1 MHQLIIKKLGP
12 IRYCSLS
19 IKQYTVL
26 TGYQAS
32 GKSTI
37 AKAVYLFCTL
47 KEDIYQL
54 ILRRE
59 FSSGEGEEKRKELV
73 KEFMGIVRG
82 KFLNTFGTSYS
93 MDRSMRLEYHY
104 TEDTFITIRLKE
116 GDGILSSNYVWI
128 DYSNSIR
135 AFLQEHDSVS
145 DSGQIRQELSELFD
159 DPYETVYIPAGR
171 SILTVLGG
179 QFNYLYSTM
188 DDTQKRLLDSCT
200 RDYLERVMKLRP
212 QFSDGLEGL
221 LEGQQLMEPG
231 RKLYQEML
239 SLTKRILKGRYTVS
253 DGEERIWVDGRHYV
267 KMNFASSGQQEIV
280 WILNLLFYYLALK
293 KQVLFIIEEPE
304 SNLFPESQKW
314 VVELISMVIGA
325 GNALILTT
333 HSPYVLGTVNNLLY
347 AGVIG
352 PLFPEK
358 VSSVIS
364 SCKWI
369 DFRECT
375 ALFVENGRVADCM
388 DAELKQID
396 NSLLDQISHGINRE
410 YDELFAIEHEIKEK
424 EECH

>member
-59 FSSGEGEEKRKELV
+59 FSSGEGEEKRQELV

-93 MDRSMRLEYHY
+93 MDRSMRLKYYY
-104 TEDTFITIRLKE
+104 TEDTFITIKLKK

-145 DSGQIRQELSELFD
+145 ESGQIRQELSELFD
-159 DPYETVYIPAGR
+159 DPYETVYVPAGR

-221 LEGQQLMEPG
+221 LEGQQLMESG

-253 DGEERIWVDGRHYV
+253 DGEERIWVDDRHYV

-347 AGVIG
+347 AGMIG

-364 SCKWI
+364 SYKWI

-375 ALFVENGRVADCM
+375 ALFVENGRAVDCM
-388 DAELKQID
+388 DTELKQID

>member
-59 FSSGEGEEKRKELV
+59 FSSGEGEEKRQELV

-93 MDRSMRLEYHY
+93 MDRSMRLKYYY
-104 TEDTFITIRLKE
+104 TEDTFITIKLKK

-145 DSGQIRQELSELFD
+145 ESGQIRQELSELFD
-159 DPYETVYIPAGR
+159 DPYETVYVPAGR

-221 LEGQQLMEPG
+221 LEGQQLMESG

-253 DGEERIWVDGRHYV
+253 DGEERIWVDDRHYV

-375 ALFVENGRVADCM
+375 ALFVENGRAADCM

>member
-375 ALFVENGRVADCM
+375 ALFVENGRAADCM